1 MTQMERISPK
11 PCLIDLY
18 RKDVFQDEW
27 GQQEIETVYDNPQVL
42 QCRYRPVR
50 GSDID
55 ATGKLVFTAED
66 IVELTMNVE
75 FAKLIKA
82 DSILGNLRS
91 KDGKVFYEDMSL
103 FTDATKRYVFKPIQ
117 KKANIDIRGNIH
129 DVTVTV
135 MAELV

>member
-18 RKDVFQDEW
+18 RMDTFQNEW
-27 GQQEIETVYDNPQVL
+27 GQLETETVYDNPQVI

-66 IVELTMNVE
+66 IVELIMNVE
-75 FAKLIKA
+75 FAKLIKT
-82 DSILGNLRS
+82 DSQLGNLRS

-129 DVTVTV
+129 DVTVVV

>member
-18 RKDVFQDEW
+18 RMDTFQNEW
-27 GQQEIETVYDNPQVL
+27 GEFETATVYDNPQVL

-66 IVELTMNVE
+66 IVELIMNVE

-82 DSILGNLRS
+82 DSVLGNLRS

-103 FTDATKRYVFKPIQ
+103 FTDSTKRYVFKPIQ

-129 DVTVTV
+129 DVTVMV

>member
-18 RKDVFQDEW
+18 RKETFHNEW
-27 GQQEIETVYDNPQVL
+27 GEYETDTVYDNPQVL

-66 IVELTMNVE
+66 IVELIMNVE

-82 DSILGNLRS
+82 DSVLGNLRS